1 MKTQRQQEPERH
13 RLDLKIL
20 KCLNLWKI
28 ISSQGQKNK
37 SKKGKKGQTEQ
48 KPSDSSKTLDFF
60 KSVDKEKIRQ
70 LYEHYKYDFEIFGYS
85 AEEYF

>member
-1 MKTQRQQEPERH
+1 M
-13 RLDLKIL
+13 
-20 KCLNLWKI
+20 NLL
-28 ISSQGQKNK
+28 QGQKNK
-37 SKKGKKGQTEQ
+37 SKRGKKGQTEQ

-60 KSVDKEKIRQ
+60 KGVDKEKIRQ